1 MTPSKESLDKARD
14 LLQKI
19 KMRSLNPTMW
29 IEECDEAIELIAAAL
44 DATEATGAAAFLRQQ
59 AQFADEINKERKL
72 TDKMAETLELIGKA
86 FEGNWCIDWGVID
99 EVLTEYKK
107 ARGEE

>member
-1 MTPSKESLDKARD
+1 MQGHRFVGNAVLPQNDSNDCFEEYKKE
-14 LLQKI
+14 I
-19 KMRSLNPTMW
+19 
-29 IEECDEAIELIAAAL
+29 
-44 DATEATGAAAFLRQQ
+44 
-59 AQFADEINKERKL
+59 QFAIERKL

-86 FEGNWCIDWGVID
+86 FEGNWSIDWGVID